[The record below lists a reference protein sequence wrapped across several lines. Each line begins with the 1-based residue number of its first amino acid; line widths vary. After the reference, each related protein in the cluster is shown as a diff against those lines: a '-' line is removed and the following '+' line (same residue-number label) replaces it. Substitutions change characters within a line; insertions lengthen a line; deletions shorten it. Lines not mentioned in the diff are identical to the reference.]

1 MGFGDKITP
10 KRFRTTVLTD
20 IYEQNGNLKELQ
32 EAAGWTTVA
41 MGMKYYIKGRG
52 TPDRAAKAVA
62 NAYGLVT

>member
-1 MGFGDKITP
+1 
-10 KRFRTTVLTD
+10 VLTD

-62 NAYGLVT
+62 NAYGLAT